1 MVYVADAQD
10 GVLPSDSEIAD
21 ILRRSKKKIILVV
34 NKADSPQ
41 GEASLGE
48 FYALGLGEPFPAS
61 ALGGRHIGDL
71 LDTITADMPE
81 ADTDGA
87 EDPRVKIAIIGKP
100 NVGKSSLVNALV
112 GEDRHIV
119 TPIPGTTRDPID
131 TVLRHHGE
139 ELILIDTAGLKRR
152 GKIKESIEFY
162 SAVRTLKS
170 IDRCDVALIL
180 LDATQGLEHQDLRIV
195 ETALERRRPVV
206 LAVNKW
212 DVIEKDSQTALAY
225 EKALRERLR
234 QYSYIPIIF
243 ISALEKQRVFKVIDM
258 LKTVDA
264 EQRKRISTSELNE
277 KLGAEIRERPPHSR
291 SGKEIKINYVTQV
304 KTKPPMFTFFCNN
317 PKLIDESYR
326 RFLENRVRSYYPF
339 TGVPILLTFK
349 RKGRDDR

>member
-1 MVYVADAQD
+1 
-10 GVLPSDSEIAD
+10 
-21 ILRRSKKKIILVV
+21 
-34 NKADSPQ
+34 
-41 GEASLGE
+41 
-48 FYALGLGEPFPAS
+48 
-61 ALGGRHIGDL
+61 
-71 LDTITADMPE
+71 
-81 ADTDGA
+81 
-87 EDPRVKIAIIGKP
+87 
-100 NVGKSSLVNALV
+100 
-112 GEDRHIV
+112 
-119 TPIPGTTRDPID
+119 
-131 TVLRHHGE
+131 
-139 ELILIDTAGLKRR
+139 
-152 GKIKESIEFY
+152 
-162 SAVRTLKS
+162 
-170 IDRCDVALIL
+170 
-180 LDATQGLEHQDLRIV
+180 V